1 MVAEVITVGDVTQV
15 ISPMLCGYNDEST
28 PVTTVYAKVRNETTS
43 SNNITV
49 TLTFVP
55 LEA

>member
-1 MVAEVITVGDVTQV
+1 
-15 ISPMLCGYNDEST
+15 MLCGYNDEAT

-43 SNNITV
+43 SNTIGV
-49 TLTFVP
+49 TITFVP